1 MLLALSLARA
11 AVSCPSPLVSANVL
25 DDDLAADGSAH
36 VLAADEEVVCWWIVD
51 EHDNTRLVH
60 RWLLS
65 ERYPTR
71 IEVLPD
77 DRAVLVM
84 SDLRLQVR
92 HPGDKSYRNLDV
104 YLPGPPA
111 LVLGHGRRDWLAVT
125 VNRDE
130 ASALV
135 LLVDIDRERFLASVA
150 LPRENLALSFVED
163 SDAVWVDGA
172 HALALDESGI
182 SVRGQSPR

>member
-1 MLLALSLARA
+1 MLFALSLSQA
-11 AVSCPSPLVSANVL
+11 AVSCPSPLFEANVL
-25 DDDLAADGSAH
+25 DDDVAADGSAY
-36 VLAADEEVVCWWIVD
+36 VLAADEDVVCWWIVD
-51 EHDNTRLVH
+51 ESDNTRLVH
-60 RWLLS
+60 RWLMS

-71 IEVLPD
+71 VEVLPD

-92 HPGDKSYRNLDV
+92 HPGDKSYRNLDL
-104 YLPGPPA
+104 YLPGSPA

-125 VNRDE
+125 VNRDDS
-130 ASALV
+130 SALV
-135 LLVDIDRERFLASVA
+135 LLVDIDRERTLASVA
-150 LPRENLALSFVED
+150 LPRANLALSFAEG

-172 HALALDESGI
+172 HALALDETGI